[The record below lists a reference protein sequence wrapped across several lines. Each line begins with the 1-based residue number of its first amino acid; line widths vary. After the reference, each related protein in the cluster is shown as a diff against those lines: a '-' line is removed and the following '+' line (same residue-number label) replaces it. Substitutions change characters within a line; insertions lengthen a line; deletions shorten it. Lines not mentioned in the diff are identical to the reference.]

1 METTDRRVLAFENW
15 RKQRAESL
23 TGPLGNLALRETRW
37 LTAYDTLTAEEA
49 GANEPETVTVT
60 KIEREHIVTGEP
72 ERGLRFWDAHSPAI
86 QAFQGI
92 KTFDFDPSW
101 ILRGT
106 FEPAPEGRTI
116 PFEHLR
122 DNGLSRE
129 LVVPGDIHVNIAGA
143 QYNLS
148 AYDDDGRLL
157 ITFADLTN
165 KETDP
170 ESKTYP
176 AGRFLF
182 VDWADGSDRARGGEV
197 ILDFNRAFIPP
208 CGFSDAFNCP
218 LPPPQNRINSHIR
231 AGEIKMLTSQ
241 PQDH

>member
-1 METTDRRVLAFENW
+1 MARDPRIVAFEQW
-15 RKQRAESL
+15 RKQRADFL
-23 TGPLGNLALRETRW
+23 TSPFGNLALRETRW
-37 LTAYDTLTAEEA
+37 LNDDDMLTAEEA
-49 GANEPETVTVT
+49 AKDEPATVKVT
-60 KIEREHIVTGEP
+60 SVQREHILTGEV
-72 ERGLRFWDAHSPAI
+72 ERGLRFWDSQSTAI
-86 QAFQGI
+86 QSFEGI
-92 KTFDFDPSW
+92 RTFDFDPSW

-129 LVVPGDIHVNIAGA
+129 LAVPGDIHVTIDGK

-165 KETDP
+165 KEDDP
-170 ESKTYP
+170 DSKTYS

-182 VDWADGSDRARGGEV
+182 VDWAEGSDAVHGGDV
-197 ILDFNRAFIPP
+197 ILDFNRAYIPP

-231 AGEIKMLTSQ
+231 VGEIRMLTSQ